1 MRDFNIKAQADPSGF
16 NASLAARFK
25 IGDVQ
30 ITTVLSP
37 IEKPADAYRVL
48 RLGEMSRQPTDRVT
62 EQYPS
67 TKGQGWGNLAKSLGI
82 KPGSKEFHALK
93 RGHDL
98 DGGSSGK
105 SKGKGHDKNYH
116 SHTGRVPGCVNRVGA
131 QRDAD
136 KRIPFYC
143 AYTAIRA
150 DHCALFVY
158 KPRWHER
165 SKCDNTI
172 LSCVDLNFR
181 YNFF

>member
-105 SKGKGHDKNYH
+105 SKGKGHLPF
-116 SHTGRVPGCVNRVGA
+116 SHGPSARLREQGWCTKGCGQTHPFLLCIYCNQGRSLCTICL
-131 QRDAD
+131 Q
-136 KRIPFYC
+136 
-143 AYTAIRA
+143 TALARA
-150 DHCALFVY
+150 FQV
-158 KPRWHER
+158 
-165 SKCDNTI
+165 
-172 LSCVDLNFR
+172 
-181 YNFF
+181 